1 MSSTRKLLISVLAVG
16 VVMAAWFLSGYYGLV
31 SRLLLPSPAE
41 VFDTAA
47 DLWNEGYV
55 RVPLWRHIGV
65 SLARALAAFVAAVA
79 SGVPIGLLMGMFPG
93 VSAALDPFAG
103 SFSGR
108 CRNLH

>member
-1 MSSTRKLLISVLAVG
+1 
-16 VVMAAWFLSGYYGLV
+16 MAAWFLSGHYGLV

-55 RVPLWRHIGV
+55 RVPLWQHIGV
-65 SLARALAAFVAAVA
+65 SLARALAAFIAAVA

-93 VSAALDPFAG
+93 VSAALDPFVQFLRPLPKLALIP
-103 SFSGR
+103 S
-108 CRNLH
+108 